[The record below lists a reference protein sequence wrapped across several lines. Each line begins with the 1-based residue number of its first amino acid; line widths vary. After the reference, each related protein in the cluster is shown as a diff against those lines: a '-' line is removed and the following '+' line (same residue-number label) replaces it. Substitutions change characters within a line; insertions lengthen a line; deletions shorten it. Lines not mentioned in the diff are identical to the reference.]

1 MKKQIHR
8 KNYSEVISSNKLNL
22 NKDIYYS
29 DNIPNKISEEQSK
42 DIIFSESFSD
52 IPRILNMNLEEISVF
67 ETNPIFSKNN
77 QNSNL
82 NNRVTNKNMIKII
95 THKFHDLFLK
105 LVHQIKILKLDI
117 SNLKKYIRNYEE
129 KSGKNIS
136 NSSKII

>member
-1 MKKQIHR
+1 MKNKIHR
-8 KNYSEVISSNKLNL
+8 KNYSEVLSSAKLNL
-22 NKDIYYS
+22 NKDAYYS
-29 DNIPNKISEEQSK
+29 ENIPNKISEEQSK

-52 IPRILNMNLEEISVF
+52 IPKILNMNLEEISVF

-105 LVHQIKILKLDI
+105 LVNQIKILKLDI

-129 KSGKNIS
+129 KSGKNIF
-136 NSSKII
+136 K

>member
-1 MKKQIHR
+1 MKNKIHR
-8 KNYSEVISSNKLNL
+8 KNYSEVLSSTKLNL
-22 NKDIYYS
+22 NKDGYYS
-29 DNIPNKISEEQSK
+29 ENIPNKISEEQSK

-52 IPRILNMNLEEISVF
+52 IPKILNMNLEEISVF

-105 LVHQIKILKLDI
+105 LVNQIKILKLDI

-129 KSGKNIS
+129 KSGKNILS
-136 NSSKII
+136 DFR